1 MATTWILV
9 GDASR
14 ARIFAVEKDD
24 APWVLV
30 EQVENPIGRAR
41 TSELVTDRAGRQR
54 QVGPPLAGHMDAAE
68 QESHRFAERL
78 AHLLQKGYDERR
90 FARLVLVAPPRFLG
104 YVRGVLKEPVAKHV
118 VKSFDKDYT
127 LHDEKE
133 LRRLLA
139 PHLPAEKSR
148 A

>member
-14 ARIFAVEKDD
+14 ARIFSFEKDD

-30 EQVENPIGRAR
+30 EQIENPLGRAR

-54 QVGPPLAGHMDAAE
+54 QIGPPLAGHMDAAE

-78 AHLLQKGYDERR
+78 GERLKKGYDERR
-90 FARLVLVAPPRFLG
+90 FERLVLVAPPRFLG
-104 YVRGVLKEPVAKHV
+104 YVRGVLREVGKHV
-118 VKSFDKDYT
+118 VKTLDKDYS
-127 LHDEKE
+127 LHDERE
-133 LRRLLA
+133 LRRLVAPQLA
-139 PHLPAEKSR
+139 
-148 A
+148 

>member
-1 MATTWILV
+1 LGTTWILV

-14 ARIFAVEKDD
+14 ARIFSLPKDD

-54 QVGPPLAGHMDAAE
+54 QIGPPLAGHGDAAE
-68 QESHRFAERL
+68 QESHRFAEKL
-78 AHLLQKGYDERR
+78 GHLLQKGYDERR
-90 FARLVLVAPPRFLG
+90 FTRLVLVAPPRFLG
-104 YVRGVLKEPVAKHV
+104 YVRGVLKEVGKHV
-118 VKSFDKDYT
+118 VASFDKDYT
-127 LHDEKE
+127 LHDERD
-133 LRRLLA
+133 LRRLLTPQLQDGKA
-139 PHLPAEKSR
+139 R